1 MTPGCTHQRFLLI
14 RSLPNRRL
22 TPSCSAQSHPY
33 CPCRHPR
40 GAGHRCA
47 AFGVAVQ
54 QAHSWAGFLGAFI
67 FERLRFWCQPA
78 GARAHALGALLWW
91 WPRQALQWRRIAAF
105 WAAAP
110 TWGCGCHT
118 MDMQRQRLLRWWHWR
133 CISPWGIPIRQRAL
147 CFRVWWVGC
156 TSCSQRS
163 PWRGVASTRYP
174 PVIFLR
180 PWWVFMA
187 HFCCSGRRCLV

>member
-1 MTPGCTHQRFLLI
+1 MVARLPATHQRFLPL

-22 TPSCSAQSHPY
+22 TPSCSVQSHPY

-78 GARAHALGALLWW
+78 GARAHALGALCGGGPGRHCSGGVLLLSGR
-91 WPRQALQWRRIAAF
+91 PRLPG
-105 WAAAP
+105 AAAATP
-110 TWGCGCHT
+110 WICNGSDCCGGGVGGLFH
-118 MDMQRQRLLRWWHWR
+118 RGA
-133 CISPWGIPIRQRAL
+133 SPSGSAL
-147 CFRVWWVGC
+147 CAFGLGRWGVFPA
-156 TSCSQRS
+156 QR
-163 PWRGVASTRYP
+163 
-174 PVIFLR
+174 
-180 PWWVFMA
+180 
-187 HFCCSGRRCLV
+187 